1 MSADEAQA
9 ILGEL
14 RHLRAE
20 QAAFRELLA
29 PLVTRKL
36 SRKAQAKAAGCSA
49 STLWRREKAIQRKLR
64 MQGIL

>member
-1 MSADEAQA
+1 MSADEAQE

-36 SRKAQAKAAGCSA
+36 SRKAQAKAAGCSVR
-49 STLWRREKAIQRKLR
+49 TLSRREKAAARKLT